1 MTTLQMIALLVTPVG
16 GLLVGLAAYWIATRP
31 EKHPRHHP
39 AE

>member
-1 MTTLQMIALLVTPVG
+1 MTTLQVIALLMTPVG

-31 EKHPRHHP
+31 ERERHHP

>member
-1 MTTLQMIALLVTPVG
+1 MSTLEVIALLMTPVG

-31 EKHPRHHP
+31 EKPTHP

>member
-1 MTTLQMIALLVTPVG
+1 MTTLQMIALLVTPAG

-31 EKHPRHHP
+31 EKTQSHHP